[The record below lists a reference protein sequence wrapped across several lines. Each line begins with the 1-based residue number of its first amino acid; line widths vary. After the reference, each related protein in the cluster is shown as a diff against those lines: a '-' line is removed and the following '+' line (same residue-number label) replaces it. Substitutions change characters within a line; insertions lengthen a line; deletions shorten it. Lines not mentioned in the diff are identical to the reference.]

1 MTTAAPLNA
10 WHYPPELLEHAVD
23 AVALLNRGKQQV
35 IDFFIGTGVPAKYL
49 NDLAAQVRTDKDSI
63 SKFHIARTVLVRLND
78 AGDPMI
84 RQRREI
90 LNRIVSTESFD
101 HCWPK
106 DQLAARGAVDAVRK
120 AIHQRDAFTRMEAEK
135 DRERALRLQA
145 KEQELAR
152 RRNEE
157 VQRAQVRD
165 ELGELFAE
173 ANPWKRGR
181 ALEGVLNRLFALDGI
196 AVKEAFHVTGDA
208 GEGIVE
214 QIDGVIAID
223 GELYLVEMKW
233 QTERIGVAEIS
244 QHLVRLM
251 SRSEARGIFI
261 SASAFGDA
269 AVAQTKDFLQHKV
282 CVLCELEEI
291 VRLLERPEK
300 SIAAHFR
307 EKVHAAI
314 AERRPLHRPVIV

>member
-1 MTTAAPLNA
+1 MATAAPSSA

-35 IDFFIGTGVPAKYL
+35 IDFFIGAGVPAKHL
-49 NDLAAQVRTDKDSI
+49 NDLAAQVRTDKDRV
-63 SKFHIARTVLVRLND
+63 SKFHIARTVLTRLNE

-84 RQRREI
+84 GPRREI

-135 DRERALRLQA
+135 DRERALRLTA
-145 KEQELAR
+145 KEQELTR

-157 VQRAQVRD
+157 MQRSQVRD
-165 ELGELFAE
+165 ELASLFGETD
-173 ANPWKRGR
+173 PWKRGR

-196 AVKEAFHVTGDA
+196 AVKEAFHLTGDA

-233 QTERIGVAEIS
+233 HTDRIGVAEIS
-244 QHLVRLM
+244 PHLVRLM
-251 SRSEARGIFI
+251 ARSEARGIFI
-261 SASAFGDA
+261 SASGFGDPT
-269 AVAQTKDFLQHKV
+269 VAQTKEFLQHKV

-314 AERRPLHRPVIV
+314 AERRPLHRPVIA